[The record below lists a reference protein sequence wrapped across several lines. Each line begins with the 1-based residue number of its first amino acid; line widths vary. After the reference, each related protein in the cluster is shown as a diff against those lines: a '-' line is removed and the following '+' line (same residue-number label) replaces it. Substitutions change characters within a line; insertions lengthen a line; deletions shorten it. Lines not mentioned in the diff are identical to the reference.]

1 MYIFAS
7 ELLRCNWE
15 IPCNRGSPL
24 YAANH
29 STIHTYGTRTIRL
42 ELGLRRNF
50 NWKFIIAD
58 VKKPII
64 GADFIHY
71 YGLIVDVKR
80 RRIIDPLSSIHSLA
94 QISKINTPLSLTPI
108 SDNIGNHS
116 IVTLLR
122 KFKDITVEKIFSPDT
137 VKHNVTH
144 VIETKGAPVTSKTR
158 RLSTEKLKIA
168 KDQFDL
174 LRNLRPEL
182 SISTIR
188 VCGTIT
194 QTFQ

>member
-1 MYIFAS
+1 MSKKKMSAT
-7 ELLRCNWE
+7 
-15 IPCNRGSPL
+15 
-24 YAANH
+24 AA
-29 STIHTYGTRTIRL
+29 R
-42 ELGLRRNF
+42 
-50 NWKFIIAD
+50 
-58 VKKPII
+58 
-64 GADFIHY
+64 HY
-71 YGLIVDVKR
+71 TQ
-80 RRIIDPLSSIHSLA
+80 RIIQQSTHMAHVL
-94 QISKINTPLSLTPI
+94 
-108 SDNIGNHS
+108 DNIGNHS

-168 KDQFDL
+168 KDQF
-174 LRNLRPEL
+174 E
-182 SISTIR
+182 